1 MKIVKKPAGFWIRV
15 LSIFIDLIIFCVIAI
30 SSSLIAIDTRNS
42 SLLIIPWGY
51 YVWMVLVIFEIL
63 ILFIVIPI
71 LSKGRSIGMWCCQI
85 NLISLQ
91 EESVWLMVV
100 RKNQLY
106 AFLWIFSIL
115 VSMSF
120 ISPDLSQKMVN
131 ISKQSIDGTLKL
143 QSWEA
148 AMLAIPSTT
157 SGIIVFIN
165 IFTILS
171 INMNKNMRGIN
182 DKLTNTQMI
191 YPKKNIEIFD
201 EKNKVILK
209 EEIKK
214 QKLIWR
220 N

>member
-1 MKIVKKPAGFWIRV
+1 MKTVQKPAGFWIRV
-15 LSIFIDLIIFCVIAI
+15 LSILIDLVLFCVVAI
-30 SSSLIAIDTRNS
+30 SSSLIAIEAKDNS
-42 SLLIIPWGY
+42 FIIITWGY
-51 YVWMVLVIFEIL
+51 YVWMLLVIFEIF

-71 LSKGRSIGMWCCQI
+71 LSKGRTIGMWCCQI
-85 NLISLQ
+85 NLIPLSK
-91 EESVWLMVV
+91 EPVWLMVV
-100 RKNQLY
+100 KKNQLY
-106 AFLWIFSIL
+106 GFLWVFSIL

-120 ISPDLSQKMVN
+120 ISPALAQKMTD
-131 ISKQSIDGTLKL
+131 ISKQPTDGTLKL
-143 QSWEA
+143 EPWEA

-171 INMNKNMRGIN
+171 INMNKNMRGLN

-191 YPKKNIEIFD
+191 YSKKYIEIFD